1 MLYFVRQILLQST
14 RRVFY
19 ITIIVFY
26 RPYSRKGEKTIKVFR
41 YFFLFVSREGNSFN
55 VFFVVMIH

>member
-26 RPYSRKGEKTIKVFR
+26 RPYSRKGEKTIKCFGI
-41 YFFLFVSREGNSFN
+41 FFYSFQGKETALM
-55 VFFVVMIH
+55 FSLL